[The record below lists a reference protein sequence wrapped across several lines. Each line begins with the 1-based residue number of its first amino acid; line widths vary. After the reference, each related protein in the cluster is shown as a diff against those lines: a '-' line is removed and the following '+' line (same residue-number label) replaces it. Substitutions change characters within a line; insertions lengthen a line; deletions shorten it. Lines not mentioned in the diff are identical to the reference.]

1 MAIEQIKRFP
11 ATISQPILQLMAEW
25 SFLNFSGYRYD
36 LLDSPNCPI
45 CKTPETTQHYLIDC
59 IVFESKRESIRK
71 LFKQYQIPFT
81 LKNIFGISLL
91 TSGQR
96 HSIYLSLYDYI
107 SSTKRKKLGFSL
119 NLQKWNQHI
128 Q

>member
-71 LFKQYQIPFT
+71 LFKQHRIPFT
-81 LKNIFGISLL
+81 LKIFLESHFLL
-91 TSGQR
+91 VNNATL
-96 HSIYLSLYDYI
+96 SIYHCMTTFQTL
-107 SSTKRKKLGFSL
+107 KGK
-119 NLQKWNQHI
+119 N
-128 Q
+128 